1 MFYPE
6 DNRDPIGQIC
16 FHFQRYLTSH
26 WGIALY
32 QFWLNVQLVVTC
44 RGMLVPRNS
53 IVERCVDYNIMIPG
67 FDCDS
72 DTGKTQA
79 KLIVANIM
87 TQMVS
92 CDESSRPILTRSNL
106 VLSVGLT
113 WVQRAMADTRSFA
126 KIFH

>member
-1 MFYPE
+1 MTFVTTYMTRKTSIEMFYPE

-26 WGIALY
+26 WVIALY
-32 QFWLNVQLVVTC
+32 QFWLNVQLVVPC

-79 KLIVANIM
+79 KLRQNSLWQI
-87 TQMVS
+87 
-92 CDESSRPILTRSNL
+92 
-106 VLSVGLT
+106 
-113 WVQRAMADTRSFA
+113 
-126 KIFH
+126 